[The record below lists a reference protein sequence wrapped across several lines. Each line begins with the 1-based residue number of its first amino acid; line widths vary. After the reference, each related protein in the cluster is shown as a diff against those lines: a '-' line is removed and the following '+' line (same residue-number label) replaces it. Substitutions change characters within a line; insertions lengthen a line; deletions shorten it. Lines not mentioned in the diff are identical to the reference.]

1 MTGHIHLYFQTEAKD
16 LVKKLQDDNEKF
28 NQDNNT
34 MMEEMKYLRRR
45 NEELTHNEEECR
57 ANEGKIN
64 QLQGELNTLK
74 EQAKEFHIR
83 QQQMQQKLNEDN
95 QRQKSMPVGELPNVD
110 PAAVQV
116 IQPALNG
123 TNNNSNIDGRV

>member
-1 MTGHIHLYFQTEAKD
+1 
-16 LVKKLQDDNEKF
+16 
-28 NQDNNT
+28 
-34 MMEEMKYLRRR
+34 MEEMKYLRRR

-83 QQQMQQKLNEDN
+83 QQQMQQKLDEDN

-123 TNNNSNIDGRV
+123 TNNISNIDGRVRLNSYIDSTSTILAGFSDTDLAIAH

>member
-1 MTGHIHLYFQTEAKD
+1 
-16 LVKKLQDDNEKF
+16 
-28 NQDNNT
+28 
-34 MMEEMKYLRRR
+34 MEEMKYLRRR

-83 QQQMQQKLNEDN
+83 QQQMQQKLDEDN

-123 TNNNSNIDGRV
+123 TNNISNIDGRVRLNSYIDSTSTILAGFSYTDSAIAH

>member
-1 MTGHIHLYFQTEAKD
+1 
-16 LVKKLQDDNEKF
+16 
-28 NQDNNT
+28 
-34 MMEEMKYLRRR
+34 MEEMKYLRRR

-74 EQAKEFHIR
+74 EQAKQFHIR
-83 QQQMQQKLNEDN
+83 QQQMQIDN
-95 QRQKSMPVGELPNVD
+95 RRQKTMPDGELPNVN

-123 TNNNSNIDGRV
+123 TNSNDGRI

>member
-1 MTGHIHLYFQTEAKD
+1 
-16 LVKKLQDDNEKF
+16 
-28 NQDNNT
+28 
-34 MMEEMKYLRRR
+34 MEEMKYLRRR
-45 NEELTHNEEECR
+45 NEELTHNEEECS
-57 ANEGKIN
+57 ANEGKIT

-83 QQQMQQKLNEDN
+83 QQQMQQKLDEDN

-123 TNNNSNIDGRV
+123 TTNISNIDGRV